1 MRTTNEQA
9 QSLRAQIY
17 HKLKN
22 RIEAGTWEIGSKFPS
37 ENQLCQEYGVSRITV
52 RSAIQQLEAVG
63 LIQTHQGGR
72 TTVVRTKVRGSV
84 SSLNPLQNADHRT
97 DLVKVL
103 EYRMVVE
110 KGTIG
115 LAVQRITDDD
125 LADLEEIFNMMLIH
139 HDDIKK
145 FSQADY
151 LFHRKIAESSKNAIL
166 IQANQAIEEVLSSTM
181 DTIVS
186 LLGCAIGIRYHRL
199 LLSAL
204 RTRDKAAC
212 EQLMEEHLQATIDG
226 IKNFLSV
233 TREPME
239 ESLQN

>member
-1 MRTTNEQA
+1 MGNETTKT

-17 HKLKN
+17 QSLKAQ
-22 RIEAGTWEIGSKFPS
+22 IEDGAWKIGEKFPS
-37 ENQLCQEYGVSRITV
+37 ESQLCKEYGVSRVTI

-63 LIQTHQGGR
+63 LVQTNQGGR
-72 TTVVRTKVRGSV
+72 TTVLRTREKGTVSV
-84 SSLNPLQNADHRT
+84 LHPLHLSDFKT
-97 DLVKVL
+97 DIIKVL

-115 LAVQRITDDD
+115 LAVQNITDED
-125 LADLEEIFNMMLIH
+125 LIDLEEIYNTMLVH
-139 HDDIKK
+139 HDDIEQ

-151 LFHRKIAESSKNAIL
+151 LFHRKIAESSKNPIL
-166 IQANQAIEEVLSSTM
+166 IQAQRGIDELLSSTM
-181 DTIVS
+181 DSIVS

-204 RTRDKAAC
+204 RTRNKAAC

-226 IKNFLSV
+226 IKNFLAI
-233 TREPME
+233 TEDPIKE
-239 ESLQN
+239 Q